1 MRNKQVIE
9 QLTEKTTTVV
19 DFLYKDITSGK
30 PHITA
35 EYVQEQLGFALRNLE
50 TIQQYLNLED

>member
-9 QLTEKTTTVV
+9 QLTEKTTTII
-19 DFLYKDITSGK
+19 DFLHKDITSGK

-35 EYVQEQLGFALRNLE
+35 EYVQTQLAVALRNLD